1 MFFKR
6 KIVDVLWNHLN
17 KNEASILIGAR
28 QTGKSTILRYLYAK
42 LRETGQESWFIN
54 LENFEYLKLL
64 NKSPLEL
71 FSLTGKP
78 SGNIKITVFIDEFQ
92 YLDNPSNFI
101 KLIYDEYKDTVK
113 LVVSGSSAFYLNDTF
128 TDSLAGRKRIF
139 YLPTL
144 DFTDFLIFKNREDLI
159 QALENKGD
167 NINTI
172 PKILTHDIEA
182 LQQEFIVF
190 GGYPAVVLAESQEEK
205 RLVLDDIIASYVK
218 KDVYEARIKKTSEFF
233 NLFRVLAS
241 QTGSLMNKHEL
252 SNTLGVSITA
262 ITHYIETMVR
272 SIHISLV
279 PPYTGNIRSEL
290 TKMPR
295 IHFNDTG
302 LRNYLVKHLSFED
315 ALEDGRMLENSVF
328 RALADRYSRD
338 SIFYWRTQSGN
349 EVDFVLPDY
358 NRAYEVKLNIR
369 KYNPLKYKLFIKNY
383 PSFLLIPVTMKLS
396 ENTGFKYIPLWGL

>member
-17 KNEASILIGAR
+17 KNEASILIGSR
-28 QTGKSTILRYLYAK
+28 QTGKSTILRHLYAK
-42 LRETGQESWFIN
+42 LQETGKESWFIN
-54 LENFEYLKLL
+54 LENFEYLTLL

-71 FSLTGKP
+71 FTLTGKP
-78 SGNIKITVFIDEFQ
+78 TGNTKITVFIDEFQ

-101 KLIYDEYKDTVK
+101 KLIYDEYRDTVK
-113 LVVSGSSAFYLNDTF
+113 LVVSGSSAFYLNEKF

-144 DFTDFLIFKNREDLI
+144 DFPDFLIFKKREDLI
-159 QALENKGD
+159 QALENSGG
-167 NINTI
+167 NPNTI
-172 PKILTHDIEA
+172 PKMLIQDIEA

-190 GGYPAVVLAESQEEK
+190 GGYPAVVLAESLEEK
-205 RLVLDDIIASYVK
+205 KLVLDDIIASYVK
-218 KDVYEARIKKTSEFF
+218 KDVYEARIRKTSEFF
-233 NLFRVLAS
+233 TLFRILAS

-272 SIHISLV
+272 SLHISLL

-295 IHFNDTG
+295 VHFNDTG

-315 ALEDGRMLENSVF
+315 ALQDGRMLENSVF
-328 RALADRYSRD
+328 RALADKYSRD

-358 NRAYEVKLNIR
+358 NRAYEVKLNIKKFKPS
-369 KYNPLKYKLFIKNY
+369 KYGLFTKTSPNF
-383 PSFLLIPVTMKLS
+383 SLIPVTMKSS
-396 ENTGFKYIPLWGL
+396 ENTGFEYTPLWGL